1 MIATLNDMPCIDK
14 EKKAGF
20 KLHQDN
26 RWTNKSFCEVIFD
39 KYHRASTAPTD
50 IAPELT
56 ESPPQSTV
64 AANGEDVK
72 FPSLTT
78 EAVSVEAAG
87 VGAAALSAWKWW
99 PQRRD
104 ILTNGCLKS
113 TAAEVA
119 AKSSRGPKLTHV
131 INPFNAGEDVH
142 FSWTLPAIKA
152 AHARAQSVGI
162 SVELLAI
169 TFTDEKVPVPDIFTV
184 LPIIDPARM
193 AGQYLQDIGVEFDS
207 AEKPL
212 KGPIVSDVWQA
223 IYNYSAGSTIIWSNY
238 DLIVHPDF
246 YVHIATALDPKKNPL
261 HMERLSGF
269 SSLRKD
275 LHIPRATVATLDDW
289 TVADFYAWNLTKP
302 QAGHDCMVFP
312 KRWLPCMDMA
322 HMAFGVGGWD
332 HAIYSQMKYLASLE
346 GDQFRTLSPGKGFP
360 EHGLTRHIGSQVAN
374 TKKFWTNPVGWKG
387 PAREAQYNF
396 NKRRKAEIEMYLK
409 TVSSFKFLCK
419 RPQMSKC
426 VDLAAAAAAA
436 AAEKGDGAAVLP
448 SPPNND
454 YRLVGL
460 AMTSPQF
467 AQQLETVVRSL
478 SGYRVVSAHRPDL
491 SAEDRNTAMTI
502 TSHAAD
508 LFAGPKPQVLT
519 TAQEPPTP
527 GKKGRI
533 LRFRAVAVMLDNDP
547 VASVLS
553 MATTSGAPNVAT
565 EEDLAPYVEQYAT
578 FWCGWLFER
587 HRAQSVLLRS

>member
-1 MIATLNDMPCIDK
+1 MIAILNDMPCIDK

-26 RWTNKSFCEVIFD
+26 RWTNTSFCDVVFD
-39 KYHRASTAPTD
+39 KYHRPGAAPTN
-50 IAPELT
+50 IAPE
-56 ESPPQSTV
+56 SPSRLPVV
-64 AANGEDVK
+64 ADGEDNNGN
-72 FPSLTT
+72 SLTT
-78 EAVSVEAAG
+78 GAASVEDT
-87 VGAAALSAWKWW
+87 AALSSWKRW
-99 PQRRD
+99 PQRPD
-104 ILTNGCLKS
+104 ILTNACLKS
-113 TAAEVA
+113 TAAEGA
-119 AKSSRGPKLTHV
+119 AKSSSGPKLTHV

-142 FSWTLPAIKA
+142 FSWTLPAIEA

-193 AGQYLQDIGVEFDS
+193 AGQYLQDIGVEFDA

-223 IYNYSAGSTIIWSNY
+223 IYNYSAGSTVIWSNY

-246 YVHIATALDPKKNPL
+246 YVHIANALDPQKNPL

-289 TVADFYAWNLTKP
+289 TVADFYAWNFTKP

-419 RPQMSKC
+419 RPQMNKC
-426 VDLAAAAAAA
+426 VDMAAAAAAGDATA
-436 AAEKGDGAAVLP
+436 ALP
-448 SPPNND
+448 STPNND

-460 AMTSPQF
+460 ATTAPHF
-467 AQQLETVVRSL
+467 AQQFETVVRSL
-478 SGYRVVSAHRPDL
+478 SGYRVVSAHRLDL
-491 SAEDRNTAMTI
+491 SIEGRNTAMTI

-519 TAQEPPTP
+519 TAQDPPMP

-553 MATTSGAPNVAT
+553 MAITSGAPSVAT

-578 FWCGWLFER
+578 FWCVRLCSTP
-587 HRAQSVLLRS
+587 RAWFVTY